1 MGTIIL
7 ILAAIFVVIVVPLFA
22 LTKAAQASRDA
33 EQLAE
38 RTRVLEWELQTLR
51 GRVESELSALT
62 SREQPPREA
71 AAEPVTTTVAPT
83 LDQLRTARDA
93 ARTSTTTPPPA
104 TTFPATPARH
114 VTAVPPPIPPI
125 LPHAEQPRLEPVA
138 AFHREPPATPPA
150 TPVAARPKASVIES
164 INWEQF
170 LGVKGLAWV
179 GGFAFFLG
187 AVFGLKYSFEQGLIP
202 PWLRAAMGFVT
213 GIGLLIGGAKLSQK
227 RYKITADTL
236 SATGVVILYA
246 VTFACRAIYK
256 FEFFN
261 PVTTFLLMT
270 LITGTAFFIAVRLNA
285 QVVAV
290 LGMLGGFLTPLLL
303 STGQD
308 NPFGLFS
315 YIALLDLGLL
325 AVAYSRRWDWLNLA
339 GAIGTVL
346 MQFGWVVNFY
356 SDTKVFVALAIFFS
370 FCALYLGASIWS
382 QRRGRTN
389 VWLIAATL
397 LPPAAMFFFVLQL
410 IVGMET
416 RFRPG
421 LIFSFLLVADLTVLA
436 LATLHAKAVQ
446 AQKPAA
452 ERNASDESA
461 SVTIPNLRW
470 LSSAAGGVVFTLLA
484 LWTGLRVNDA
494 LLFWALGGYLAF
506 AVLHTAFPIL
516 LNRQFPGEPVPAW
529 TQLFPV
535 LGLLLTLI
543 PIIKLD
549 DISFLL
555 WPFVLLLDLVAIATA
570 VALASVAGIV
580 IALLVTVGVALWW
593 LIHGPAEV
601 GNLSE
606 MLIVIVG
613 LAALFTGAASFAGK
627 RILAR
632 QKTQGNAHDAPL
644 LPAGWTPADLQ
655 QQIPALSGITPFLLL
670 LIVTA
675 KMPLANPSPVFGVA
689 LALVGLLLGL
699 ARFANMTWLP
709 AIGLGCT
716 FLLEHAWHFRHVA
729 GASPGLALGW
739 YLVFYAVFAI
749 YPFLFHRGD
758 GAKTIAWTV
767 SALSG
772 PLHFWLVYDLV
783 NRAWP
788 NEFMGLIPALFAVP
802 AGIALLVAWEQIPVA
817 DPKRNTVLAWFGGIA
832 LFFVTLIFPIQ
843 FERQWLTIA
852 WGLEGAALLWLFH
865 RVPHH
870 GLRYTGVGLLILA
883 FTRLALNPAVFA
895 YHPRSETPLLN
906 WYLYTYGLVI
916 AALFVGAKL
925 LAPPNHRLF
934 EKDGRPLLVALGTI
948 LAFLLLNIEIAN
960 FFTPAGQT
968 TLTFNFRGNF
978 ARDMSYTI
986 GWALFAFVML
996 VIGIVR
1002 RVPAARWAGIGLLA
1016 VTLLKLFF
1024 HDLATLNQLYR
1035 VGALVGVAVVAIV
1048 ASFLYQKF
1056 LVGARAEN
1064 GVGAEPEK

>member
-1 MGTIIL
+1 MGTIII

-33 EQLAE
+33 AQLAE
-38 RTRVLEWELQTLR
+38 RTRILEWELQTLR

-62 SREQPPREA
+62 SREQTPREA
-71 AAEPVTTTVAPT
+71 ASEPVPPA
-83 LDQLRTARDA
+83 LEQLRTARDA
-93 ARTSTTTPPPA
+93 ARASTTSPTPA
-104 TTFPATPARH
+104 TNFPADPAKH
-114 VTAVPPPIPPI
+114 VTAAPPPIPPI
-125 LPHAEQPRLEPVA
+125 LPQVGQPLPEPVA
-138 AFHREPPATPPA
+138 AFHRAPSPTSPAA
-150 TPVAARPKASVIES
+150 PVASRPKAMVLEG

-170 LGVKGLAWV
+170 MGVRLFAWLGGLAL
-179 GGFAFFLG
+179 FLAAAFF
-187 AVFGLKYSFEQGLIP
+187 LKYSFEHGLIP
-202 PWLRAAMGFVT
+202 PWLRVALGFVT
-213 GIGLLIGGAKLSQK
+213 GIGLLIGGVKLSQK

-236 SATGVVILYA
+236 SATGIVILYA
-246 VTFACRAIYK
+246 VTFACRAVYK

-270 LITGTAFFIAVRLNA
+270 LITGTAFVIAVRLNA
-285 QVVAV
+285 LVVAV
-290 LGMLGGFLTPLLL
+290 LGMLGGFLTPILL

-339 GAIGTVL
+339 GAIGTFL
-346 MQFGWVVNFY
+346 MQFGWVINFY
-356 SDTKVFVALAIFFS
+356 DPTKVFTALTIFLG
-370 FCALYLGASIWS
+370 FCMLYLATAAWS
-382 QRRGRTN
+382 HQRNRTN
-389 VWLIAATL
+389 LWLIAATL
-397 LPPAAMFFFVLQL
+397 LLPAATFLFVPWL
-410 IVGMET
+410 IGGTET
-416 RFRPG
+416 GQRPG
-421 LIFSFLLVADLTVLA
+421 VIFSFLLGADLAVLA
-436 LATLHAKAVQ
+436 LATLHAKTLTLAKGSPSD
-446 AQKPAA
+446 ASGSA
-452 ERNASDESA
+452 EPTMTTA
-461 SVTIPNLRW
+461 IPNLRW
-470 LSSAAGGVVFTLLA
+470 LSSAAGGVVFLLLA

-494 LLFWALGGYLAF
+494 LLYWALGGYLAF

-516 LNRQFPGEPVPAW
+516 LNRRFPDEPVPAW

-543 PIIKLD
+543 PIMKLD

-570 VALASVAGIV
+570 IALASVAGIL
-580 IALLVTVGVALWW
+580 IALLVTAGVALWW
-593 LIHGPAEV
+593 LLHGSAEV

-632 QKTQGNAHDAPL
+632 QQTQGAAHDAPL
-644 LPAGWTPADLQ
+644 LPTGWTPADLQ
-655 QQIPALSGITPFLLL
+655 QQIPALSGIMPFLLL

-689 LALVGLLLGL
+689 LLLVGLLLGL
-699 ARFANMTWLP
+699 ARFANMNWLP

-739 YLVFYAVFAI
+739 YLVFYAVFAA
-749 YPFLFHRGD
+749 YPFLFHRRD
-758 GAKTIAWTV
+758 GSKTIAWTA

-802 AGIALLVAWEQIPVA
+802 AGIALMVAWEQIPVA

-843 FERQWLTIA
+843 FERQWLTVA

-925 LAPPNHRLF
+925 LVPPNHRLF

-948 LAFLLLNIEIAN
+948 LAFLLLNIEIADY
-960 FFTPAGQT
+960 FTPAGELR
-968 TLTFNFRGNF
+968 LTFNFRGNF

-1056 LVGARAEN
+1056 LVGARAEMDA
-1064 GVGAEPEK
+1064 GVAPEK

>member
-1 MGTIIL
+1 MGTILIIL
-7 ILAAIFVVIVVPLFA
+7 GAIFVVIVVPLLA
-22 LTKAAQASRDA
+22 LTKAAQANREA
-33 EQLAE
+33 ESLAE
-38 RTRVLEWELQTLR
+38 RTRILELEFQALR
-51 GRVESELSALT
+51 GRVESELSART
-62 SREQPPREA
+62 AREQLPREA
-71 AAEPVTTTVAPT
+71 APEPVGPMVATTIE
-83 LDQLRTARDA
+83 QLRTAREA
-93 ARTSTTTPPPA
+93 ARPGPIHPTP
-104 TTFPATPARH
+104 TPAFSAAPAQP
-114 VTAVPPPIPPI
+114 VNAVPPSIPPI
-125 LPHAEQPRLEPVA
+125 LPQPELQLPKAVPA
-138 AFHREPPATPPA
+138 VHHEPPALPSAAFA
-150 TPVAARPKASVIES
+150 TPRPKASVIES

-170 LGVKGLAWV
+170 MGVRLFAWLGGLAL
-179 GGFAFFLG
+179 FLAAAFF
-187 AVFGLKYSFEQGLIP
+187 LKYSFEHGLIP
-202 PWLRAAMGFVT
+202 PWLRVTMGFAT
-213 GIGLLIGGAKLSQK
+213 GIGLLIGGVKMSQR

-246 VTFACRAIYK
+246 VTFAAREVYH

-270 LITGTAFFIAVRLNA
+270 LITGTAFVIAVRLNA

-303 STGQD
+303 RTGQD
-308 NPFGLFS
+308 NPVGLFS

-325 AVAYSRRWDWLNLA
+325 AVAYARRWDWLNLA

-346 MQFGWVVNFY
+346 MQFVWVANFY
-356 SDTKVFVALAIFFS
+356 NSTKVFIALAIFLG
-370 FCALYLGASIWS
+370 FCALYLGSAVWS

-389 VWLIAATL
+389 VWLIAATM

-421 LIFSFLLVADLTVLA
+421 LIFSFLLGADLTVLA

-446 AQKPAA
+446 GQKPEAG
-452 ERNASDESA
+452 RKASDESA

-470 LSSAAGGVVFTLLA
+470 LSSAAGGVVFLLLA
-484 LWTGLRVNDA
+484 LWTGLRVTDA
-494 LLFWALGGYLAF
+494 LLFWALGGNLAF

-516 LNRQFPGEPVPAW
+516 LNRRFPNEPVPAW

-543 PIIKLD
+543 PIVKLD

-570 VALASVAGIV
+570 VALASVAGIL

-593 LIHGPAEV
+593 LLHGSAEV
-601 GNLSE
+601 GSLSE
-606 MLIVIVG
+606 MLIVIAG
-613 LAALFTGAASFAGK
+613 LAALFTGAASVAGK

-632 QKTQGNAHDAPL
+632 QQTQGEANDAPL
-644 LPAGWTPADLQ
+644 LPTGWTPADLQ

-716 FLLEHAWHFRHVA
+716 FLLEHAWHFRPVA

-739 YLVFYAVFAI
+739 YLVFYVAFAA

-758 GAKTIAWTV
+758 GSKTIAWTA
-767 SALSG
+767 SALAG

-788 NEFMGLIPALFAVP
+788 NDFMGLIPALFAVP
-802 AGIALLVAWEQIPVA
+802 AGISLMVAWEQIPVA
-817 DPKRNTVLAWFGGIA
+817 DPKRNTVLAWFGGVA
-832 LFFVTLIFPIQ
+832 LFFITLIFPIQ

-852 WGLEGAALLWLFH
+852 WALEGAGLLWLFH
-865 RVPHH
+865 RIPHH
-870 GLRYTGVGLLILA
+870 GLRYTGVGLLIFA
-883 FTRLALNPAVFA
+883 FIRLALNPAVLI
-895 YHPRSETPLLN
+895 YHARSETPILN

-916 AALFVGAKL
+916 AALFAGAKL
-925 LAPPNHRLF
+925 LVPPNHRVF
-934 EKDGRPLLVALGTI
+934 EKDGRPLLVALGTV
-948 LAFLLLNIEIAN
+948 LAFLLLNIEIADY
-960 FFTPAGQT
+960 FTPAGELR
-968 TLTFNFRGNF
+968 LTFNFRGNF

-996 VIGIVR
+996 VVGIVR
-1002 RVPAARWAGIGLLA
+1002 RVQAARWAGIGLLA

-1056 LVGARAEN
+1056 LVGARAEMDV
-1064 GVGAEPEK
+1064 GVEPEE